1 VPFDSRRARERK
13 KLMKKLCIMTLAL
26 FLAALALSAALHA
39 ERARMVEKEF
49 KVKPGGTLEIDIDTG
64 GDISITAWNE
74 KKVSVTARMTGRDR
88 DDIEIDFEET
98 GDGIEIHARFENR
111 KRNRKGGVDLEIKV
125 PEEFDI
131 AIDTKGG
138 DVAIT
143 GVEGRLKGKTYGGD
157 LEFVKLKGEL
167 SFTTMGGDIDVEDSA
182 VDGRVKTMGGDVE
195 IRNVIGD
202 IKGHTMGGDV
212 TYHNVSG
219 GGGDEDEEVS
229 ITTMGGDIDVDYPDR
244 KVKLKTFGGDID
256 VGKAEEVNV
265 TTMGGDINVGEAP
278 VGAKVSTMGGDITI
292 RSAGVYAQAKT
303 MGGDIE
309 IREIDGRAKAKT
321 MGGDITV
328 RMVGDPDEGR
338 RDVELESMG
347 GDIELVVPEGLSMEF
362 DIELSYTRR
371 GEGKYRIKSDF
382 DMDIEETKEWKRKW
396 GQKRK
401 FIYGTGSVG
410 GGEHRIRIKTVNGNI
425 TIRKGT

>member
-1 VPFDSRRARERK
+1 
-13 KLMKKLCIMTLAL
+13 MKKLCVITLVV
-26 FLAALALSAALHA
+26 FLAGLVLSTALHA
-39 ERARMVEKEF
+39 GDERIVEKEF
-49 KVKPGGTLEIDIDTG
+49 EVKPGETLEIDIETG
-64 GDISITAWNE
+64 GDISITGWNK

-88 DDIEIDFEET
+88 DNIEIDFDET
-98 GDGIEIHARFENR
+98 SGEIEIHARYEGR

-131 AIDTKGG
+131 EIDTKGG
-138 DVAIT
+138 DVTIT
-143 GVEGRLKGKTYGGD
+143 GVEGRFKGKSYGGD
-157 LEFVKLKGEL
+157 LEFVKLKGEIQ
-167 SFTTMGGDIDVEDSA
+167 FTTMGGDIQVEDSEI
-182 VDGRVKTMGGDVE
+182 DGRVKTMGGDVE
-195 IRNVIGD
+195 IYDVVGD

-219 GGGDEDEEVS
+219 RGGDKEKEVS
-229 ITTMGGDIDVDYPDR
+229 ITTMGGDIDVDYPDK

-265 TTMGGDINVGEAP
+265 TTLGGDVTVGEAP

-292 RSAGVYAQAKT
+292 RAAGKYAQAKT

-309 IREIDGRAKAKT
+309 IHAIDGGAKAKT

-362 DIELSYTRR
+362 DIELSYTKS
-371 GEGKYRIKSDF
+371 GQGKYRIESDF
-382 DMDIEETKEWKRKW
+382 DMKIEETKEWKRKW

-401 FIYGTGSVG
+401 YIYGTGSVG
-410 GGEHRIRIKTVNGNI
+410 GGEHRIKIKTVNGNI